1 MKKDQEMYIT
11 FPADPTAPVLVKIT
25 PGPIARAATRLAGT
39 PDSGWESTPCDEEGV
54 LAFLVDPKLLHPHP
68 KRKPRPDAAGHLA
81 KHNEEKK
88 AKAAQPAD
96 AEPKADTPAPAKPWD
111 GFEF

>member
-11 FPADPTAPVLVKIT
+11 FPADPTAPALVKIT
-25 PGPIARAATRLAGT
+25 PGPIARAATQLAGT
-39 PDSGWESTPCDEEGV
+39 PDSGWESAPCDEGGV
-54 LAFLVDPKLLHPHP
+54 LAFYVDPKLLRPHP

-88 AKAAQPAD
+88 AKA
-96 AEPKADTPAPAKPWD
+96 ETKADPAPAKPWD
-111 GFEF
+111 GFVF

>member
-1 MKKDQEMYIT
+1 MKKDQEMHIT
-11 FPADPTAPVLVKIT
+11 FPTDPMAPALVKIT

-39 PDSGWESTPCDEEGV
+39 PDSGWESAPCDEEGV
-54 LAFLVDPKLLHPHP
+54 LAFFVDPKLLHPRP

-88 AKAAQPAD
+88 AKAIHPAD
-96 AEPKADTPAPAKPWD
+96 AEPKADPAPTKTWD